1 VLSDILPSVRRG
13 IFGGTFDPIHIAHL
27 SAAEVAYH
35 ALRLDVVTFLPAGAP
50 WQKSDRELAAAEH
63 RLAMTEMAV
72 ADVDYFEVDDRE
84 MRRPGPTYTIDTLD
98 EMPDDD
104 ITLILGA
111 DSAAGLA
118 SWHRSQDVLDRVD
131 LAVVPRPGT
140 RIDEVTTAADGV
152 TWISMPDL
160 DISGVR
166 LRSMVAAGLSIR
178 FLVPDPVWRYI
189 GEHGLYV

>member
-1 VLSDILPSVRRG
+1 MRRG

-35 ALRLDVVTFLPAGAP
+35 ALALDVVTFLPAGAP
-50 WQKSDRELAAAEH
+50 WQKSDREVAPAEH
-63 RLAMTEMAV
+63 RLAMTQLAV
-72 ADVDYFEVDDRE
+72 AGVDYFEVDDRE
-84 MRRPGPTYTIDTLD
+84 VRRPGPTYTIDTLD

-111 DSAAGLA
+111 DSAAA
-118 SWHRSQDVLDRVD
+118 ISSWHRSSEVLDRVD

-140 RIDEVTTAADGV
+140 RMDEVTTVSDRV

-160 DISGVR
+160 EISGVR

-189 GEHGLYV
+189 GEHHLYV